1 MGRGVEAQLGKVG
14 EHTGRGAGIDHEA
27 AWRHAT
33 TTTGTNKRVR
43 SRFDR
48 LWCGAVRCTVLSCFR
63 GGVPSARRRTWS
75 NMRNMEEEGWWMV
88 LTTVWPL
95 LARFFMETIS
105 PSDVEESR
113 PR

>member
-1 MGRGVEAQLGKVG
+1 
-14 EHTGRGAGIDHEA
+14 
-27 AWRHAT
+27 
-33 TTTGTNKRVR
+33 
-43 SRFDR
+43 
-48 LWCGAVRCTVLSCFR
+48 
-63 GGVPSARRRTWS
+63 
-75 NMRNMEEEGWWMV
+75 MRNMEEEGWWMV